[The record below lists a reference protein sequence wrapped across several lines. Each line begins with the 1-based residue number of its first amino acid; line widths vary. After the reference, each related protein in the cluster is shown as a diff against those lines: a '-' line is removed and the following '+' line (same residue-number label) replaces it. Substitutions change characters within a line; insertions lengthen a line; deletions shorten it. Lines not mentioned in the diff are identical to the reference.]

1 MTEFLSTAVKE
12 LLERGEVEK
21 ANILL
26 GFPYYMEGVVLH
38 GNAIGGK
45 FGYPTANITPPG
57 FLPKP
62 GVYKTVT
69 RVGDK
74 AYKGLTNV
82 GSKPTFGIDTPSVE
96 TTLLDFD
103 GNLYGKFIKVEFLR
117 YIRPLKKFKGG
128 KELGEQI
135 KKDFIEAA
143 KD

>member
-1 MTEFLSTAVKE
+1 MTEFLSPAVKE
-12 LLERGEVEK
+12 FLKDGEVEK

-26 GFPYYMEGVVLH
+26 GFPYYMEGTVLH

-69 RVGDK
+69 HVGDK

-82 GSKPTFGIDTPSVE
+82 GAKPTFGIDTPSVE
-96 TTLLDFD
+96 TTLLGFD
-103 GNLYGKFIKVEFLR
+103 GDLYGKFIKVEFLR
-117 YIRPLKKFKGG
+117 YIRPLKKFSGG